1 LATFPWGLAL
11 SDPGQLVNA
20 RRARILAADIGATHS
35 RLAIYTHEDSRF
47 DLLRRETYSS
57 LQQTGLTDMLTSF
70 LESEQDE
77 VDAGCLGLPAPIHPG
92 ILSPPNLPWQID
104 REQVFRTVGTERV
117 ALIND
122 VEASAAGIEGLS
134 EHDLVCLQPGQVDPA
149 GNRAVISLGTGL
161 GVSVLT
167 PSGDTFA
174 TEAGHATF
182 TPSRERDFELQDKL
196 QSEYGHVSWERVV
209 SGAALPKIHTLLSPG
224 APELEPAEIVRRSAS
239 DPACSETV
247 NSLRRYIGAAAGSF
261 ALTLMATGGLY
272 LTGGVAV
279 GVLGR
284 DNANPFL
291 ESLQDKGRM
300 RPLLARIP
308 VFVVHERNLALRG
321 AARMAVTRFA
331 TF

>member
-1 LATFPWGLAL
+1 MG
-11 SDPGQLVNA
+11 DPAQLVNA

-57 LQQTGLTDMLTSF
+57 LQHSGLTDMLTSF
-70 LESEQDE
+70 LESEQV
-77 VDAGCLGLPAPIHPG
+77 VDAGCLGLPAPIHAG

-134 EHDLVCLQPGQVDPA
+134 EQDLVCLQPGQVDPA

-167 PSGDTFA
+167 PSGNTFA

-182 TPSRERDFELQDKL
+182 TPSRERDFELQAKL
-196 QSEYGHVSWERVV
+196 QREYGHVSWERVA
-209 SGAALPKIHTLLSPG
+209 SGMALPRIHALLSPG

-239 DPACSETV
+239 DPACRETV
-247 NSLRRYIGAAAGSF
+247 DTLRRYIGAAAGSF

-279 GVLGR
+279 GVFDR
-284 DNANPFL
+284 DSASPFL

-321 AARMAVTRFA
+321 AARLAVDRFA